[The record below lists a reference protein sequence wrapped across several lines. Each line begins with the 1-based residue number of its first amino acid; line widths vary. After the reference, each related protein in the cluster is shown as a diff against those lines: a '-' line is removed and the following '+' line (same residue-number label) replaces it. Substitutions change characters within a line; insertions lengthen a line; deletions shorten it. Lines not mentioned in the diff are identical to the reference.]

1 MHKRKKSRFWTCIIA
16 LLLIY
21 SSYMSYG
28 LTQDLNAKKAQSD
41 IIQSKIDAE
50 IAQNEQL
57 TEQKK
62 TVKSD
67 EYIEKIAREKLGL
80 VKSGEKVF
88 VDINR

>member
-1 MHKRKKSRFWTCIIA
+1 MNKRKKSRFWTCVIA
-16 LLLIY
+16 LIFVY
-21 SSYMSYG
+21 SSYTVYG
-28 LTQDLNAKKAQSD
+28 LTQDLNAKKAESNA
-41 IIQSKIDAE
+41 IQSKIDAE

-57 TEQKK
+57 MEQLK
-62 TVKSD
+62 TVKTD